1 MPPKRLP
8 ARLAAAAVRRAR
20 PAAWALFVLGVAAFV
35 LMPLAGKNC
44 FLDEKALL
52 VGGALPT
59 VRCLQAGVGN
69 ADTRH
74 KCITFGVALSYVS
87 LAAGAEPMQL

>member
-20 PAAWALFVLGVAAFV
+20 PAAWALFVLGVASFV

-44 FLDEKALL
+44 YLDEKALL

-59 VRCLQAGVGN
+59 VRWVQAGVRN
-69 ADTRH
+69 ADMRH
-74 KCITFGVALSYVS
+74 KCIAFGVALSTLS